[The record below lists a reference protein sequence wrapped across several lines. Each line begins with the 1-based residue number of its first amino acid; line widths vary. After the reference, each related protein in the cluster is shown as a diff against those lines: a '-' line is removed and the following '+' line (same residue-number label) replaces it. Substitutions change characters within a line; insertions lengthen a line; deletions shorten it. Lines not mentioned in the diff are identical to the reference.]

1 MSDSGTCG
9 YCGARI
15 EHNRFLC
22 AYCGAYIALT
32 NSIKEEKDALIELHN
47 LILSSPLEKRVE
59 IIRNGFL
66 PDHVS
71 VLIDAGMRIAQ
82 RIDTSD
88 ATDELNL
95 AAIGRLEAIM
105 LKLRFS
111 ESSREVKLALKEFG
125 RKLGRQR
132 RYNAFL
138 NALTFVVITSIVAG
152 IGYGIY
158 RIVRWLN

>member
-9 YCGARI
+9 
-15 EHNRFLC
+15 
-22 AYCGAYIALT
+22 YCGAYIALT

-47 LILSSPLEKRVE
+47 LILSAPLEKRVE

-111 ESSREVKLALKEFG
+111 ENSHEVRLALKEFG
-125 RKLGRQR
+125 RKLGRQK
-132 RYNAFL
+132 RYNDFL
-138 NALTFVVITSIVAG
+138 NFLSGSVIVALLAG
-152 IGYGIY
+152 IGYGIF
-158 RIVRWLN
+158 RLIRWLN